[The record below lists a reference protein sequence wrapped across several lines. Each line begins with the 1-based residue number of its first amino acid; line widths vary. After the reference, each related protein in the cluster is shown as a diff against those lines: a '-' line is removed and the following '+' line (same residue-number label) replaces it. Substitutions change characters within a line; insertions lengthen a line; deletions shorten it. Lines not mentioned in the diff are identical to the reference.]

1 MNQRT
6 IALSLAALA
15 GIAALTFGSP
25 TWAQDMPAPNFAVG
39 DRWSYRET
47 DLLTKNETG
56 QLTETVTAVDA
67 NEYWIDARRQARTT
81 WRGDAVKRV
90 HREQTLYTEGA
101 PDQRGKTIA
110 TNDAGCAYPWPLKVG
125 QSFECVEKTTWPNG
139 WSVRYELKF
148 TVEAAESLETPAGKF
163 DTLKLV
169 AKGYAN
175 NETTGNIARQ
185 ERIYWLAPA
194 AKREVKHEIRT
205 ILKNGQV
212 FKVEGRELVAF
223 KAGGA

>member
-1 MNQRT
+1 MARHRKKTQRN
-6 IALSLAALA
+6 
-15 GIAALTFGSP
+15 
-25 TWAQDMPAPNFAVG
+25 NF
-39 DRWSYRET
+39 
-47 DLLTKNETG
+47 
-56 QLTETVTAVDA
+56 
-67 NEYWIDARRQARTT
+67 
-81 WRGDAVKRV
+81 
-90 HREQTLYTEGA
+90 
-101 PDQRGKTIA
+101 GKTIA

-148 TVEAAESLETPAGKF
+148 TVEAAESLETAAGKF